1 MQISLECAETNPSSS
16 GGSFQGT
23 SSGSPKF
30 TTQAKPYE
38 RLPAIWPFSV
48 LTLPIPKVWTV
59 RFIPDMRHSLSI
71 DSVEALRESS
81 AYNG

>member
-1 MQISLECAETNPSSS
+1 MRRNEPFELGRVFPRDFLGFPEVYHSSQALRKASRNP
-16 GGSFQGT
+16 
-23 SSGSPKF
+23 P
-30 TTQAKPYE
+30 
-38 RLPAIWPFSV
+38 LSV